1 MLTAAFR
8 MRFMRLLRRH
18 MSGQRGGF
26 AIRLLLVMVPLLLVL
41 TPVTSSWLGVLVG
54 QIAREGARMAP
65 AVDGW
70 LGMDAVR
77 GKAILQQ
84 TLPAMAEVG
93 PDPPPRF
100 GWRHVLRSWL
110 YVVLGY
116 DMSQPQTLVL
126 AAMPY
131 GLYVPAP
138 ERPTEFAGEK
148 QEPEPVADRELP
160 SSRVIH
166 ASTTTLAKLQNRE
179 WGREPLVL
187 IFHTHTSEI
196 YASSEVVSSSPQ
208 QYHRFNTADTGVVR
222 VGEALARTL
231 SERYGIPVLHSKAI
245 HDFPSYTQ
253 SYQRAA
259 VTVQQL
265 LQKYPSIRLVLDV
278 HRDGA
283 QNVSFVRDIG
293 AQKMAQVMVVVTKPV
308 SYSER
313 LHPRWSENIHVANVM
328 KKSMNELYPGLLRSY
343 PVVGSNRYNQHLHPH
358 MVLLEIGNYIDDE
371 QFALRS
377 AALMADVVAMTLH
390 DLPSVSVRA
399 SALITQPASSVPS
412 ASEQKRQTNVQP
424 PVQVPVPGTRRP

>member
-8 MRFMRLLRRH
+8 MRFQRLLRSRTN
-18 MSGQRGGF
+18 GF
-26 AIRLLLVMVPLLLVL
+26 VIRLLLVAASLMFLFVPI
-41 TPVTSSWLGVLVG
+41 TGSWLSSLVG
-54 QIAREGARMAP
+54 QITREGARVAP

-84 TLPAMAEVG
+84 ALPAMAEVG
-93 PDPPPRF
+93 PDPPPHF
-100 GWRHVLRSWL
+100 GVQQVLRSWL

-131 GLYVPAP
+131 GLYMSAP
-138 ERPTEFAGEK
+138 EPPTE
-148 QEPEPVADRELP
+148 PIVDHELP
-160 SSRVIH
+160 SPDVLH
-166 ASTTTLAKLQNRE
+166 ASTTTLTRLQGRD

-187 IFHTHTSEI
+187 IFHTHTSEV
-196 YASSEVVSSSPQ
+196 YASGEVASTSPQ
-208 QYHRFNTADTGVVR
+208 QYHRFNTTDTGVVR
-222 VGEALARTL
+222 AGETLARTL

-265 LQKYPSIRLVLDV
+265 LKKYPSIRLVLDV

-283 QNVSFVRDIG
+283 QNTSFVREVG
-293 AQKMAQVMVVVTKPV
+293 SQKVAQAMVVVTKPV
-308 SYSER
+308 SYSEG
-313 LHPRWSENIHVANVM
+313 LHPRWSENLQVANAM
-328 KKSMNELYPGLLRSY
+328 KKAMNELYPGLLRPY

-358 MVLLEIGNYIDDE
+358 MVLLEIGNYVDDE
-371 QFALRS
+371 QYALRS
-377 AALMADVVAMTLH
+377 AALLADVVALVLH
-390 DLPSVSVRA
+390 DLPGVSVPA
-399 SALITQPASSVPS
+399 SAPALRP
-412 ASEQKRQTNVQP
+412 AP
-424 PVQVPVPGTRRP
+424 PVQTPAPTTRKP